1 MSGILQPY
9 TELPTG
15 TAIRNALKWQVIGL
29 VLLAYHAFL
38 VKQSLAFVMVMPILL
53 AILYTNAPL
62 AGLLVYFQFLIYQN
76 LMIALA
82 AVGMRSMNFTVLLGT
97 NFLAI
102 TLMAGIGAGR
112 LFQPPWRQATKGIMS
127 TVILAVLLAGCYAAL
142 GAVRAGPTSAA
153 VYFREFIG
161 PACAVVV
168 GLDVGRIWGFRTV
181 AIGLLT
187 STALSVLVALT
198 EVTIPLDYYS
208 WINAVAFANLKS
220 FSSLTN
226 VAYSALD
233 IVDQNTT
240 ALFNFGWDSASLAAV
255 TSFRFGSSLMNSISY
270 AYVLVIAGL
279 AAISLHRYLWLIVIV
294 PLVIAIGVKGAAIL
308 LMLALCL
315 YTILTTT
322 GSSRLTCVSTAALL
336 ALYVVYGIAQSLAY
350 EDYHALGFL
359 GGWHGFLSNPLG
371 RGLGVGGNLS
381 TTAQNV
387 NWADT
392 IQKRGA
398 DFAVESAVGVLI
410 YQMGIGALAIFA
422 VFASLLKAAPFLK
435 RKPQGRD
442 IWFLALATVLV
453 NGVFQE
459 EAYAPT
465 AAGLI
470 SLICAVVVMN
480 EGRRVKSL
488 NSRVTQLL
496 GRFDPASGSPASAA
510 KVVPR

>member
-1 MSGILQPY
+1 MSDVLQPY
-9 TELPTG
+9 AELPTG
-15 TAIRNALKWQVIGL
+15 TAIRHALKWQVIGL
-29 VLLAYHAFL
+29 ILLAYHAFL
-38 VKQSLAFVMVMPILL
+38 VKQSLAFVVAMPILL

-76 LMIALA
+76 VVIAVA
-82 AVGMRSMNFTVLLGT
+82 AVGMPAFNFTVLLGT

-112 LFQPPWRQATKGIMS
+112 LFQPPWRQATKRMMS
-127 TVILAVLLAGCYAAL
+127 VIILAVLLARCYAAV

-161 PACAVVV
+161 PTCAVVV

-181 AIGLLT
+181 TIGLLT
-187 STALSVLVALT
+187 SVVFSIFIALT
-198 EVTIPLDYYS
+198 EVAIPLDYYS
-208 WINAVAFANLKS
+208 WINAVDFTNLKS
-220 FSSLTN
+220 TSSLATMT
-226 VAYSALD
+226 YSALD

-240 ALFNFGWDSASLAAV
+240 ALFNFGWDSASLAAA
-255 TSFRFGSSLMNSISY
+255 TSFRFGSSVLNPISY
-270 AYVLVIAGL
+270 AYILVIAGL

-294 PLVIAIGVKGAAIL
+294 PLLIAIGVKGAAIL
-308 LMLALCL
+308 LVLALCL
-315 YTILTTT
+315 YTILVTT
-322 GSSRLTCVSTAALL
+322 GSGRLTFVSTAALL
-336 ALYVVYGIAQSLAY
+336 MLYVVYGIRQSLAFD
-350 EDYHALGFL
+350 DYHALGFI

-371 RGLGVGGNLS
+371 RGLGVGGNMSS
-381 TTAQNV
+381 TALNT
-387 NWADT
+387 NWANS

-398 DFAVESAVGVLI
+398 DFAVESAVGVLL

-422 VFASLLKAAPFLK
+422 VFGSLLKAAPFLR

-442 IWFLALATVLV
+442 IWFLALATVVV

-480 EGRRVKSL
+480 DRRQVASLSSRASQLVPKS
-488 NSRVTQLL
+488 
-496 GRFDPASGSPASAA
+496 ASSAGAPASAR
-510 KVVPR
+510 VLSR

>member
-1 MSGILQPY
+1 MSDLLPPY
-9 TELPTG
+9 AELPTG
-15 TAIRNALKWQVIGL
+15 TAIRHALKWQVIGL

-38 VKQSLAFVMVMPILL
+38 VKQSLAFVMAMPILL
-53 AILYTNAPL
+53 AVLYTNAPL

-82 AVGMRSMNFTVLLGT
+82 AVGMPAFNFTVLLGT
-97 NFLAI
+97 NFLAV

-127 TVILAVLLAGCYAAL
+127 AVILAVLLAGCYGAL

-187 STALSVLVALT
+187 SALLSLLVALT
-198 EVTIPLDYYS
+198 EVAIPLDYYS
-208 WINAVAFANLKS
+208 WINAIDFANLKS
-220 FSSLTN
+220 SSSLATI
-226 VAYSALD
+226 AYSALD

-240 ALFNFGWDSASLAAV
+240 SLFNFGWDSANLAAA
-255 TSFRFGSSLMNSISY
+255 TSFRFGSSLLNPISY
-270 AYVLVIAGL
+270 AYILAIAGL

-294 PLVIAIGVKGAAIL
+294 PLLIAIGVKGAAIL
-308 LMLALCL
+308 LVLALCL
-315 YTILTTT
+315 YTTLVTT
-322 GSSRLTCVSTAALL
+322 GSGRLTFVSTAILL
-336 ALYVVYGIAQSLAY
+336 TLYVVYGIRESLAFD
-350 EDYHALGFL
+350 DYHALGFL

-371 RGLGVGGNLS
+371 RGLGVGGNMSS
-381 TTAQNV
+381 TASNV

-392 IQKRGA
+392 IQRRGA
-398 DFAVESAVGVLI
+398 DFAVESAVGVLM

-422 VFASLLKAAPFLK
+422 VFARLLKAAPFLK

-470 SLICAVVVMN
+470 SLICAVVVIN
-480 EGRRVKSL
+480 EGRKVTSL
-488 NSRVTQLL
+488 NARVTQLL
-496 GRFDPASGSPASAA
+496 GRSDPSLGSPASAA
-510 KVVPR
+510 KVLSQ